1 MQGVCGWE
9 DVRGC
14 GWKDAGGVWVG
25 GCRGCGWEDAGG
37 VWVGGC
43 RGCVGGRMQGG
54 GGFNADTSF
63 LSQNRPLNWK
73 RQSGTRLMKKR
84 MEKSCE
90 FIVSM
95 HNEAEL

>member
-9 DVRGC
+9 D
-14 GWKDAGGVWVG
+14 A
-25 GCRGCGWEDAGG
+25 
-37 VWVGGC
+37 
-43 RGCVGGRMQGG
+43 GG